1 MPPKDM
7 LRLAFERGAL
17 TLTGASMGECGGVLR
32 LQGRAQASH
41 GFERGALTIKA
52 RVHYDSVIKLLRREV
67 CIVWRQQRV
76 GFCSTINIYH
86 TDNSFTVRKILTVS
100 ASYGKKH

>member
-1 MPPKDM
+1 M
-7 LRLAFERGAL
+7 
-17 TLTGASMGECGGVLR
+17 R
-32 LQGRAQASH
+32 LQRRAQASH
-41 GFERGALTIKA
+41 GFEWGALTIKA
-52 RVHYDSVIKLLRREV
+52 RVHYDSVIKILRREV